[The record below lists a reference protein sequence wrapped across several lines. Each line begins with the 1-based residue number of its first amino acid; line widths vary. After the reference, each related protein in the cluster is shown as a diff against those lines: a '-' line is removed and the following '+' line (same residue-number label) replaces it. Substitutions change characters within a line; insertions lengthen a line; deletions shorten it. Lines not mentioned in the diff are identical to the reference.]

1 MAGNRSGLGESFDSV
16 LGAARTGAP
25 WAFERLWHNLAPAV
39 SGYLRLQGAAEP
51 DDLTSEV
58 FLNVFTNLASFEGA
72 EGRFRSWVFTIAHHR
87 LVDDWRRRG
96 RRPALADDG
105 QAVLDAPGGDVEEEA
120 LRQLSEQ
127 RVRRLCE
134 LLAPDQRDV
143 VLLRMVGGLSL
154 QQTADA
160 LDKTT
165 IAVKALQHRAVAALR
180 RTLEREGV
188 SL

>member
-1 MAGNRSGLGESFDSV
+1 MAGGRAGLGESFDSV
-16 LGAARTGAP
+16 LGAARVGAP
-25 WAFERLWHNLAPAV
+25 WAFERLWHTLAPAV

-72 EGRFRSWVFTIAHHR
+72 EARFRSWVFTIAHHR

-96 RRPALADDG
+96 RRPAMADDD
-105 QAVLDAPGGDVEEEA
+105 QAVVDAPGGDVEEEA

-154 QQTADA
+154 QQTAEA